1 MDFKSN
7 IMCYHLKGSSG
18 GAVCGLI
25 NMQIN
30 SVEGGDVRLC
40 MSRHYE
46 ACWRYHNS
54 LRSEACCAEMSG
66 TETAASAAMEN

>member
-7 IMCYHLKGSSG
+7 IMCYHLKGSPE
-18 GAVCGLI
+18 GAVCGLVG
-25 NMQIN
+25 MKIN

-54 LRSEACCAEMSG
+54 LRSEAFCAEMSG
-66 TETAASAAMEN
+66 TTTACSVTDI

>member
-1 MDFKSN
+1 MDFKSSR
-7 IMCYHLKGSSG
+7 MCYHLKGSPE
-18 GAVCGLI
+18 GAVCGLVGI
-25 NMQIN
+25 KIN

-54 LRSEACCAEMSG
+54 LRSEAFCAEMSG
-66 TETAASAAMEN
+66 TNTASTATEM